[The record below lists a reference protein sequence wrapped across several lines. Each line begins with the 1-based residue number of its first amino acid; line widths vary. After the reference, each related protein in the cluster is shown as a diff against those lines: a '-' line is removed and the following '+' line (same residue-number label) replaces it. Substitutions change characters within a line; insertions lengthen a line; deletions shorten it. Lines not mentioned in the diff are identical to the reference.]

1 MSYLL
6 DTCVVSELIKKIPEP
21 AVIDWVR
28 KQDEERLYL
37 SVITLGE
44 IQKGIAQLAESR
56 RQRRLQEWL
65 DVELME
71 RFRNRLLD
79 VTPQVATLWGQIQ
92 GKERRMGR
100 TLPVL
105 DNLIAATALA
115 FNAAIVTRNGAD
127 MEGSGARIIN
137 PWPQA
142 ASSHPDH

>member
-6 DTCVVSELIKKIPEP
+6 DTCVVSELIKKIPES
-21 AVIDWVR
+21 AVIDWVLE
-28 KQDEERLYL
+28 QDEERLYL

-44 IQKGIAQLAESR
+44 IQQGISQLAEPR

-65 DVELME
+65 DIKLKE

-79 VTPQVATLWGQIQ
+79 VTPQVATLWGQIR

-105 DNLIAATALA
+105 NSLIAATALA
-115 FNAAIVTRNGAD
+115 FNATVVTRNGTD
-127 MEGSGARIIN
+127 MEGSGARIFN
-137 PWPQA
+137 PWTST
-142 ASSHPDH
+142 ASAPPPL